1 MKNLLVA
8 QSGGPSAA
16 INATITGVIDA
27 GIESGRVG
35 HVYGAL
41 NGIKGVLNENFV
53 NLDEVCDTKEK
64 RDLLAITPA
73 AAIGSC
79 RWKLGNP
86 KENAEEFEEIIRI
99 LRKNDIGYFI
109 YTGGNDSMDTV
120 YKLSVYCEEHNID
133 DIKVMGA
140 PKTIDNDLGETDHCP
155 GFGSAAKFIATAFT
169 EIACDCF
176 VYDVPSVT
184 IVEVMGRNAGWLT
197 AASALAR
204 IEGRKVPQLI
214 YLCEKAFDEDQFIKD
229 VNEALKKENNI
240 IIAVSEGVKTA
251 DGNYVGEETKSG
263 KEDVFGHK
271 YLSGVGKYL
280 EGLVGEKIGCKVRS
294 VELNILQRCAGYM
307 LSETDIMESRNLG
320 AFAAVSAIRGKSG
333 KMSAVRRISDDPY
346 QVEIV
351 LSDLSKIANYEKK
364 VPMEWINE
372 EGNDIKDELTAIW
385 NDAIDYYFKVDQD
398 YLERFGY
405 LYSYEGALKAVKEGA
420 PEGFHL
426 PTDAEWMMLERHLGM
441 DAGELEGL
449 ENWRGHAGELLKT
462 GEQGI
467 GFNAL
472 YGGAAIYALSTIYN
486 SRYVYKNEGAYF
498 WSSDQIFVSDSLS
511 NGIVRNISVYHSGI
525 RRMTSRL
532 ISTTENIRPSYSVR
546 LIKIK

>member
-1 MKNLLVA
+1 MAKKRNIIVG
-8 QSGGPSAA
+8 QSGGPTAVINSSLAGVYKNA
-16 INATITGVIDA
+16 IERGFDK
-27 GIESGRVG
+27 
-35 HVYGAL
+35 VYGML
-41 NGIKGVLNENFV
+41 HGIQGL
-53 NLDEVCDTKEK
+53 LDEQYIDLSTQIHSELDIELLK
-64 RDLLAITPA
+64 RTPSA
-73 AAIGSC
+73 FLGSC
-79 RWKLGNP
+79 RFKLP
-86 KENAEEFEEIIRI
+86 EIHEDKTIYEKIFGI
-99 LRKNDIGYFI
+99 LNRLDIDAFI
-109 YTGGNDSMDTV
+109 YIGGNDSMDTV

-214 YLCEKAFDEDQFIKD
+214 YLCEKAFDEDRFIED

-372 EGNDIKDELTAIW
+372 EGNDIKDELLT
-385 NDAIDYYFKVDQD
+385 
-398 YLERFGY
+398 YLKPLIQGEVQIP
-405 LYSYEGALKAVKEGA
+405 YE
-420 PEGFHL
+420 
-426 PTDAEWMMLERHLGM
+426 
-441 DAGELEGL
+441 
-449 ENWRGHAGELLKT
+449 
-462 GEQGI
+462 
-467 GFNAL
+467 
-472 YGGAAIYALSTIYN
+472 
-486 SRYVYKNEGAYF
+486 
-498 WSSDQIFVSDSLS
+498 
-511 NGIVRNISVYHSGI
+511 NGIPKRFI
-525 RRMTSRL
+525 L
-532 ISTTENIRPSYSVR
+532 
-546 LIKIK
+546 

>member
-73 AAIGSC
+73 AALGSC

-204 IEGRKVPQLI
+204 NNGAAGPSLI
-214 YLCEKAFDEDQFIKD
+214 YLCEPAFSVESFLDDVKKKLEQQDSVLVAISEGIKD
-229 VNEALKKENNI
+229 KNGVYISEQVQSG
-240 IIAVSEGVKTA
+240 AV
-251 DGNYVGEETKSG
+251 DN
-263 KEDVFGHK
+263 FGHS
-271 YLSGVGKYL
+271 YIAGSARVL
-280 EGLVGEKIGCKVRS
+280 EDIVRREIGCKVRS
-294 VELNILQRCAGYM
+294 IELNLMQRCA
-307 LSETDIMESRNLG
+307 SHIASKTDIQESKMLG
-320 AFAAVSAIRGKSG
+320 MTACRCALQGKSG
-333 KMSAVRRISDDPY
+333 LMASVERLGSHPY
-346 QVEIV
+346 QVRYTAVPVCEV
-351 LSDLSKIANYEKK
+351 SNQEKK
-364 VPMEWINE
+364 VPDDYINE
-372 EGNDIKDELTAIW
+372 AGNDVTEKMME
-385 NDAIDYYFKVDQD
+385 
-398 YLERFGY
+398 YLKPLIHGETEIIYENGIPKHLY
-405 LYSYEGALKAVKEGA
+405 LY
-420 PEGFHL
+420 
-426 PTDAEWMMLERHLGM
+426 
-441 DAGELEGL
+441 
-449 ENWRGHAGELLKT
+449 
-462 GEQGI
+462 
-467 GFNAL
+467 
-472 YGGAAIYALSTIYN
+472 
-486 SRYVYKNEGAYF
+486 
-498 WSSDQIFVSDSLS
+498 
-511 NGIVRNISVYHSGI
+511 
-525 RRMTSRL
+525 
-532 ISTTENIRPSYSVR
+532 
-546 LIKIK
+546 

>member
-1 MKNLLVA
+1 MKGNVIVG
-8 QSGGPSAA
+8 QSGGPTAV
-16 INATITGVIDA
+16 INSSLAGVYRTAVDRGA
-27 GIESGRVG
+27 KK
-35 HVYGAL
+35 VYGML
-41 NGIKGVLNENFV
+41 YGIQGL
-53 NLDEVCDTKEK
+53 LDEQYVDLSKYIRSDLDVEILK
-64 RDLLAITPA
+64 RTPSA
-73 AAIGSC
+73 FLGTC
-79 RWKLGNP
+79 RYKLP
-86 KENAEEFEEIIRI
+86 DIHENQEIYVKIFEI
-99 LRKNDIGYFI
+99 LNKLNIECFI
-109 YTGGNDSMDTV
+109 YIGGNDSMDTV

-214 YLCEKAFDEDQFIKD
+214 YLCEKAFDEDRFIED

-372 EGNDIKDELTAIW
+372 EGNDIKDELLT
-385 NDAIDYYFKVDQD
+385 
-398 YLERFGY
+398 YLKPLIQGEVQIP
-405 LYSYEGALKAVKEGA
+405 YE
-420 PEGFHL
+420 
-426 PTDAEWMMLERHLGM
+426 
-441 DAGELEGL
+441 
-449 ENWRGHAGELLKT
+449 
-462 GEQGI
+462 
-467 GFNAL
+467 
-472 YGGAAIYALSTIYN
+472 
-486 SRYVYKNEGAYF
+486 
-498 WSSDQIFVSDSLS
+498 
-511 NGIVRNISVYHSGI
+511 NGIPKRFI
-525 RRMTSRL
+525 L
-532 ISTTENIRPSYSVR
+532 
-546 LIKIK
+546 